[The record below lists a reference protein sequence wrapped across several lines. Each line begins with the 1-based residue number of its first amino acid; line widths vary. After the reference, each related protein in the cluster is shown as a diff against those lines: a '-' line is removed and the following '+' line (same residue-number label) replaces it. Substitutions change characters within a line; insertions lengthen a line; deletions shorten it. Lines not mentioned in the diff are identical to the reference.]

1 MQKNPKILF
10 ILKRRHDYNH
20 DLHYTLNLSTG
31 LYNSAM
37 FVSDMLTDLKI
48 ENKISVV
55 TDNNSIDKE
64 VSLYK
69 PTHVIIEAL
78 WVVPSKFSI
87 LTKLHPNVKWV
98 IRIHS
103 NTPFIA
109 NEGIAYEWMTKYFEY
124 KNVILAPNSLKMVE
138 DLKTIATSMGI
149 NSIKDRIIYLPNYYA
164 QEFHTKT
171 INKHSDT
178 INVGC
183 FGAIRP
189 LKNQLIQAIAA
200 IRFADS
206 INKKLVFHINGG
218 RVEQRGENV
227 LKNIEAVF
235 EAVKDK
241 GHRLEIHGWLDR
253 KDFIELCKK
262 MDIGLQVSYS
272 ETFNIVSCDLST
284 NGVPVIVSKDI
295 DWMSCLSKT
304 DNNDIKKMVRKI
316 RLAYMFDKMV
326 VMFNQFKL
334 NNYLKKTKA
343 IWLKYFKG

>member
-78 WVVPSKFSI
+78 WVVPSKFEV
-87 LTKLHPNVKWV
+87 LKKLHPNVKWI

-109 NEGIAYEWMTKYFEY
+109 NEGIAFEWMTKYL
-124 KNVILAPNSLKMVE
+124 KLDNVILAPNSLKMVN
-138 DLKTIATSMGI
+138 DLNVVVKNMNISNT
-149 NSIKDRIIYLPNYYA
+149 NEKIIYLPNYYP
-164 QEFHTKT
+164 QNFELKIIDRKKDE
-171 INKHSDT
+171 INIS
-178 INVGC
+178 C

-200 IRFADS
+200 IDFA
-206 INKKLVFHINGG
+206 NKIGKNLVFHINGG
-218 RVEQRGENV
+218 RLEQKGENV
-227 LKNIEAVF
+227 LKNIKSLFDSVS
-235 EAVKDK
+235 DK
-241 GHRLEIHGWLDR
+241 GHKLVIHEWLDR
-253 KDFIELCKK
+253 KNFIKICEE
-262 MDIGLQVSYS
+262 MDMGLQISFS
-272 ETFNIVSCDLST
+272 ETFNIVTCDLLT
-284 NGVPVIVSKDI
+284 NGVPVVVSKDI
-295 DWMSCLSKT
+295 DWMSWLSKS
-304 DNNDIKKMVRKI
+304 DRNDVNKITKKMLFTYYTEPLI
-316 RLAYMFDKMV
+316 TWY
-326 VMFNQFKL
+326 NQFKL
-334 NNYLKKTKA
+334 NKYLNKTKS
-343 IWLKYFKG
+343 IWLNYFTK

>member
-1 MQKNPKILF
+1 MQKTPKILF
-10 ILKRRHDYNH
+10 ILKRRYDY
-20 DLHYTLNLSTG
+20 DKELHYSMNLSTG

-37 FVSDMLTDLKI
+37 LVSDMLTNLKI
-48 ENKISVV
+48 ENKIAVV

-64 VSLYK
+64 VKSYN

-78 WVVPSKFSI
+78 WVVPNKFNV

-109 NEGIAYEWMTKYFEY
+109 NEGIAYEWMTKYLEY
-124 KNVILAPNSLKMVE
+124 DNLVLAPNSFKMVE
-138 DLKTIATSMGI
+138 DLKTIA
-149 NSIKDRIIYLPNYYA
+149 NSIGLENVNDKIIYLPNYYT
-164 QEFHTKT
+164 QKFHVKE
-171 INKHSDT
+171 INKNSDT
-178 INVGC
+178 INIGC

-189 LKNQLIQAIAA
+189 LKNQLIQASAA

-227 LKNIEAVF
+227 LKNIQAVF

-253 KDFIELCKK
+253 KDFIDLCKK

-272 ETFNIVSCDLST
+272 ETFNIVSCDLLT

-304 DNNDIKKMVRKI
+304 DNNNIKKIARKMK
-316 RLAYMFDKMV
+316 LSYMFYKLV
-326 VMFNQFKL
+326 VTINQFKL
-334 NNYLKKTKA
+334 NNYLKKTKV
-343 IWLKYFKG
+343 IWVKYFKG